1 MSYDP
6 KTNLLVTASFG
17 DDTIRERDPVT
28 LADRASKTLAV
39 HVREGF
45 SLVPGRGEI
54 AMAFETPC
62 TRVNPPTEVRVECR
76 EPVQEHGMLV
86 VGLDPLTELHRSQI
100 TPEIDARRLAWVPN
114 GSRAYAPCEDD
125 HLLCEWTPETGA
137 VRTLP
142 AAALGYWSKLT
153 FAGDGDTFVAEGPHA
168 TIDVRS
174 MTTGALAWQLPI
186 P

>member
-1 MSYDP
+1 
-6 KTNLLVTASFG
+6 
-17 DDTIRERDPVT
+17 
-28 LADRASKTLAV
+28 
-39 HVREGF
+39 
-45 SLVPGRGEI
+45 
-54 AMAFETPC
+54 
-62 TRVNPPTEVRVECR
+62 
-76 EPVQEHGMLV
+76 MLV